1 MAVLKQNEEFDADSI
16 QEKVV
21 GIASDMVLH
30 DSGFHFHTTK
40 AQLLYA
46 PSGCMTVTTSDRQL
60 ILPPF
65 RMLWIPSNEV
75 HRVNFRNIVAYR
87 SIYFD
92 ERYAA
97 KYTNTGLRVLHVNP
111 LLKEIIER
119 ICFWE
124 WSALKE
130 DQAHL
135 LKVFWD
141 EVQKAPEEKLELK
154 MPQDSRFKKI
164 AESWTLRH
172 STPPML
178 KELAE
183 KTEAVEKTISRIFKK
198 ETGLSYQDWRQQW
211 RLQRSIELLV
221 EGNSIGEVSHIL
233 DFSSDSAFIEFFKKH
248 TGSTPL
254 QYLMKNQ
261 ELSR

>member
-1 MAVLKQNEEFDADSI
+1 MAILGQNEEFDADSVPG
-16 QEKVV
+16 KVI
-21 GIASDMVLH
+21 GIASDMVMH
-30 DSGFHFHTTK
+30 DSGFHFHKTK

-60 ILPPF
+60 VLPPF
-65 RMLWIPSNEV
+65 RMLWIPANEI

-92 ERYAA
+92 TSYAE
-97 KYTNTGLRVLHVNP
+97 KYIGSGLNVLHVNP

-124 WSALKE
+124 WSDLKI
-130 DQAHL
+130 DQTHL

-141 EVQKAPEEKLELK
+141 EMNKAPEEKLELK
-154 MPQDSRFKKI
+154 MPQDRRLKKI
-164 AESWTLRH
+164 AEEWTQRY
-172 STPPML
+172 SMPPML
-178 KELAE
+178 KDLAE
-183 KTEAVEKTISRIFKK
+183 HTGAVEKTISRIFKK
-198 ETGLSYQDWRQQW
+198 ETGLPYQEWRQQW

-254 QYLMKNQ
+254 QYLMKN
-261 ELSR
+261 E

>member
-1 MAVLKQNEEFDADSI
+1 MAVLKQNEEFDPDFI
-16 QEKVV
+16 QEKVI

-30 DSGFHFHTTK
+30 DSGFHFHKTK
-40 AQLLYA
+40 SQLLYA

-60 ILPPF
+60 VLPPF
-65 RMLWIPSNEV
+65 RMLWIPVNEV

-92 ERYAA
+92 ENYAG
-97 KYTNTGLRVLHVNP
+97 KYIDSGLKVLHVNP

-124 WSALKE
+124 WAALKN
-130 DQAHL
+130 DQTHL

-141 EVQKAPEEKLELK
+141 EIQRAAEENLELK
-154 MPQDSRFKKI
+154 IPQDWRLKKI
-164 AESWTLRH
+164 AEDWTQRN
-172 STPPML
+172 SMPPML
-178 KELAE
+178 KDLAE
-183 KTEAVEKTISRIFKK
+183 KTGAVEKTISRIFRK

-254 QYLMKNQ
+254 QYLMKN
-261 ELSR
+261 E

>member
-1 MAVLKQNEEFDADSI
+1 MAVLKQHEDFDADSI
-16 QEKVV
+16 HEQII
-21 GIASDMVLH
+21 GIASDMVMH
-30 DSGFHFHTTK
+30 DSGFHLHTTK

-65 RMLWIPSNEV
+65 RMLWIPANEL

-92 ERYAA
+92 DSYSG
-97 KYTNTGLRVLHVNP
+97 KYMKSGLKVLHVNP

-124 WSALKE
+124 WSDLGQ
-130 DQAHL
+130 DQTNL

-141 EVQKAPEEKLELK
+141 ELSKAPEEKLELK
-154 MPQDSRFKKI
+154 MPGNRRFMKI
-164 AESWTLRH
+164 SEEWTLRK
-172 STPPML
+172 SIPPML
-178 KELAE
+178 KDLAE
-183 KTEAVEKTISRIFKK
+183 RTGAVEKTISRIFKK
-198 ETGLSYQDWRQQW
+198 ETGLSYQEWRQQW

-233 DFSSDSAFIEFFKKH
+233 DFSSDSAFIEFFKKY

-254 QYLMKNQ
+254 QYLMRH
-261 ELSR
+261 E

>member
-1 MAVLKQNEEFDADSI
+1 MAVLKQNEEFNADSI
-16 QEKVV
+16 PEMVV

-30 DSGFHFHTTK
+30 DSGFHFHKTK
-40 AQLLYA
+40 SQLLYA

-60 ILPPF
+60 VLPPF
-65 RMLWIPSNEV
+65 RMLWIPANEV

-92 ERYAA
+92 ENYAG
-97 KYTNTGLRVLHVNP
+97 KYIGSGLKVLHVNP

-124 WSALKE
+124 WSALKN
-130 DQAHL
+130 DQTHL

-141 EVQKAPEEKLELK
+141 EMQSAQEEKLELK
-154 MPQDSRFKKI
+154 MPRDRRFKKI
-164 AESWTLRH
+164 VEDWTQRN

-178 KELAE
+178 KNLAE
-183 KTEAVEKTISRIFKK
+183 EVGVVEKTISRIFKK
-198 ETGLSYQDWRQQW
+198 ETELSYQDWRQQW

-254 QYLMKNQ
+254 QYLMKN
-261 ELSR
+261 E

>member
-1 MAVLKQNEEFDADSI
+1 MAVLKQNEDFDADSI
-16 QEKVV
+16 HEQII
-21 GIASDMVLH
+21 GIASDMVMH
-30 DSGFHFHTTK
+30 DSGFHLHTTK

-65 RMLWIPSNEV
+65 RMLWIPANEL

-92 ERYAA
+92 DSYSG
-97 KYTNTGLRVLHVNP
+97 KYMKSGLKVLHVNP

-124 WSALKE
+124 WSDLGQ
-130 DQAHL
+130 DQTNL

-141 EVQKAPEEKLELK
+141 ELSKAPEEKLELK
-154 MPQDSRFKKI
+154 MPVDRRFMKI
-164 AESWTLRH
+164 SEEWTLRK
-172 STPPML
+172 SIPPML
-178 KELAE
+178 KDLAE
-183 KTEAVEKTISRIFKK
+183 RTGAVEKTISRIFKK
-198 ETGLSYQDWRQQW
+198 ETGLSYQEWRQQW

-233 DFSSDSAFIEFFKKH
+233 DFSSDSAFIEFFKKY

-254 QYLMKNQ
+254 QYLMRH
-261 ELSR
+261 E

>member
-1 MAVLKQNEEFDADSI
+1 MALIDQNESFDADAIS
-16 QEKVV
+16 EKII

-30 DSGFHFHTTK
+30 DSGFHFHKTK
-40 AQLLYA
+40 SQLLYA

-60 ILPPF
+60 VLPPF
-65 RMLWIPSNEV
+65 RMLWIPSHEV

-87 SIYFD
+87 SVYFD
-92 ERYAA
+92 EGYSK
-97 KYTNTGLRVLHVNP
+97 KYIKPDLKVLHVNA

-124 WSALKE
+124 WSALKN
-130 DQAHL
+130 DQVHL

-141 EVQKAPEEKLELK
+141 EIQRAPEEKLELK
-154 MPQDSRFKKI
+154 MPQDRRFKRSV
-164 AESWTLRH
+164 EEWTLRD
-172 STPPML
+172 SMPPRL
-178 KELAE
+178 KDLAV
-183 KTEAVEKTISRIFKK
+183 KTGAVEKTISRIFKK

-221 EGNSIGEVSHIL
+221 EGNSIGEVSHML
-233 DFSSDSAFIEFFKKH
+233 DFSSDSAFIDFFKKQ

-254 QYLMKNQ
+254 QYLMKH
-261 ELSR
+261 E